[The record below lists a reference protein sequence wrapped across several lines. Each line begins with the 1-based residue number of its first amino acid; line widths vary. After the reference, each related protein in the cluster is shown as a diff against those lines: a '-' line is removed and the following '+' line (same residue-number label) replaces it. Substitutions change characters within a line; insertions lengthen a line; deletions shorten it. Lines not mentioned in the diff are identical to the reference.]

1 MVKLSPATCQIILQ
15 VFAPEDQA
23 EAARILAYDCANNIP
38 LFETQDETGLDRMR
52 FAVLKLCRGNLAE
65 LRWWVGLAQEDW
77 RNVLLAAGFAEKGSA
92 HREWARAT
100 YGVTSTEPS
109 ET

>member
-15 VFAPEDQA
+15 VFAPEHQA
-23 EAARILAYDCANNIP
+23 EAAHILAYDCADNLP
-38 LFETQDETGLDRMR
+38 LFETQDEIRLDRMR
-52 FAVLKLCRGNLAE
+52 FAVLKLCRGSLSE
-65 LRWWVGLAQEDW
+65 LRWWVSLAQEDW
-77 RNVLLAAGFAEKGSA
+77 RSVLLAAGFAEKGSA
-92 HREWARAT
+92 HQEWAKAT